1 MAAAAAAERRL
12 PARRPGRRQTGG
24 GDDDGC
30 GGVGRGAAA
39 SGPPAC
45 LPGRGAAASGPPAC
59 RPGRGAAAS
68 GPPACRPGRCQKD
81 SGDDGGGGGE
91 DDGGHRPLPPARRP
105 GRRPTKQVAATAA
118 AASTFPRVPA
128 DPSTAPLYQEV
139 LTGPRAGTIRSS
151 GDETLH
157 YNSRHPKIA
166 KALVRT
172 FKLLLKGFDVKSIV
186 AAADCLPRRSKH
198 PLILSLEP
206 IQIRLC
212 QVSVAFDC
220 PLQPPRPG
228 PIGIIHA
235 GVENLHA
242 LGIEE
247 QKC

>member
-1 MAAAAAAERRL
+1 MLGQQAGSEGGSVVPTRQQPDASKASPTAGPRARL
-12 PARRPGRRQTGG
+12 P
-24 GDDDGC
+24 
-30 GGVGRGAAA
+30 V
-39 SGPPAC
+39 PPRVQAD
-45 LPGRGAAASGPPAC
+45 P
-59 RPGRGAAAS
+59 
-68 GPPACRPGRCQKD
+68 
-81 SGDDGGGGGE
+81 
-91 DDGGHRPLPPARRP
+91 
-105 GRRPTKQVAATAA
+105 
-118 AASTFPRVPA
+118 FPRVPA
-128 DPSTAPLYQEV
+128 DPSTAPLHQEV
-139 LTGPRAGTIRSS
+139 LTCPRAGTIRSS

-206 IQIRLC
+206 IQILLC

-220 PLQPPRPG
+220 PLQPPRPLAG
-228 PIGIIHA
+228 QIGIIHDR
-235 GVENLHA
+235 VENLLA

>member
-1 MAAAAAAERRL
+1 MPQRAGGSEEGSVVPTRQRPDASKASPTVGPRARL
-12 PARRPGRRQTGG
+12 P
-24 GDDDGC
+24 
-30 GGVGRGAAA
+30 V
-39 SGPPAC
+39 PPRVQAD
-45 LPGRGAAASGPPAC
+45 P
-59 RPGRGAAAS
+59 
-68 GPPACRPGRCQKD
+68 
-81 SGDDGGGGGE
+81 
-91 DDGGHRPLPPARRP
+91 
-105 GRRPTKQVAATAA
+105 
-118 AASTFPRVPA
+118 FPRVPA
-128 DPSTAPLYQEV
+128 DPSTAPLHQEV

-172 FKLLLKGFDVKSIV
+172 FKLLMKGFDVKSIV
-186 AAADCLPRRSKH
+186 AAADCLQRRLKH

-220 PLQPPRPG
+220 PLQPPRPLAG
-228 PIGIIHA
+228 QISIIHDRI
-235 GVENLHA
+235 ENLLA